1 MRRIQALER
10 PSKIG
15 RNRIVFGILLI
26 PHRRQSIIL
35 PDDPN
40 FDPFANIPSLDLLL
54 TAVEH
59 RIGPSQ
65 GSSGGYSQLSPP
77 DLSQVLLQ
85 PMGRSSEQTP
95 SSRSA
100 GSRYISIGSVQ
111 DLDPFSK
118 SAHQAESRMDLDLL
132 DDEQTPAID
141 FGLEI
146 DEDGMWRM
154 ADGSDADLPA
164 LPGLAASR
172 PSTGANM
179 QDPMNMQDE
188 EMLLVDGDG
197 LILEEPV
204 LPEAEAFPDHAQQA
218 SNGVSATTSEETG
231 RASAKHKRV
240 YRRKAKQPLTLDHE
254 DKISRNEF
262 RNWSQNYAR
271 NMEAR
276 RQHPKGVT
284 PARAKQNAWNL
295 ISGYGVSAVGRLGVH
310 DGSAHPLASFF
321 AGDALE
327 ALLEGR
333 DPAEILKKETM
344 TTGRRRTSDEA
355 FGEEEDGDESR
366 RVKARTDEI
375 GRNLQHDD
383 DDMLMLDN
391 DEAPEMGRDPG
402 SAMTDRHSSTVMPW
416 IRPGSVVQISS
427 ARRAGSAQ
435 RLGTP
440 SSPLRRLAKLAPI
453 NRHSDPPV
461 ALSDDLH
468 IHRFSHSVLR
478 HIAQDLLA
486 LCVKCGQPVQVVRI
500 GFREELMQGAV
511 VRKLGDVKIIRK
523 CNGRITVTINW
534 SEFSKAPQGT

>member
-1 MRRIQALER
+1 
-10 PSKIG
+10 
-15 RNRIVFGILLI
+15 
-26 PHRRQSIIL
+26 
-35 PDDPN
+35 
-40 FDPFANIPSLDLLL
+40 
-54 TAVEH
+54 
-59 RIGPSQ
+59 
-65 GSSGGYSQLSPP
+65 
-77 DLSQVLLQ
+77 
-85 PMGRSSEQTP
+85 
-95 SSRSA
+95 
-100 GSRYISIGSVQ
+100 
-111 DLDPFSK
+111 
-118 SAHQAESRMDLDLL
+118 MDLDLL

-468 IHRFSHSVLR
+468 IAQFSDDSSLHQLLPEPDSDDLDRLATLDTESQKVLGYVTKHAMGKPVDEANKKR
-478 HIAQDLLA
+478 WVEFDQLADPKTDNREIAATMFLHVLGLA
-486 LCVKCGQPVQVVRI
+486 TKGIIGVEQKSAQEMVPFGTIRVGVPAELCEGLAISDDALV
-500 GFREELMQGAV
+500 A
-511 VRKLGDVKIIRK
+511 
-523 CNGRITVTINW
+523 
-534 SEFSKAPQGT
+534 